1 MFSIVNRTKCC
12 RGSTKYSALVK
23 FSVCRDNFESFPS
36 LINIFNNILTKNS
49 ANLCLT
55 DKMGSKKGSKGG
67 TKKPV
72 SKVKRANQKM
82 NKLVKAGK
90 AKPKSKPR
98 YIPNQKKGTKG
109 EKEAWLTPEL
119 REKWARGQEED
130 REAALEQL
138 AETISGN
145 DVEYLK
151 NLHGNLKRKHDSDE
165 EENEDD
171 EDKEEND
178 DELGEMERKAMNRIE
193 FEKNNEKQVRG
204 LLPIKT
210 RDGVKQRIE
219 EMEDTDGEGSGE
231 DSGEEEDEDDDDLE
245 DGADDLGH
253 EVSSGQQYSVVE
265 LYAKRKEIIAEK
277 KVTIGSLASNFLEA
291 PEERII
297 NLEKLVKMFGSE
309 DQPKSV
315 DLTVDRLVAASI
327 LELLKHVTPGYK
339 IKPQDL
345 NDGVKLKKETLK
357 LARYE
362 AALLKCYKNYLIKL
376 EKLVNLIKG
385 KQNLDKATSSQAI
398 FFLNCMCQ
406 LLIQH
411 PHFNFS
417 KNILHALVPILSN
430 SNEEARTLVKNAIE
444 EVFKNDMRGEVS
456 LEAVRLINHLVK
468 SRKHNVRTEVV
479 SVLLY
484 LRIKNVDLDREK
496 KEEIERKKM
505 EARKRKLMEKSKI
518 SKQEKKRRKKLE
530 SLEKELLEA
539 RGEEGKK
546 VKEKYFTETTKLVFT
561 IYFRILKSYPK
572 SQLMGAVLE
581 GLSKF
586 AHIIN
591 IEFFSDLL
599 NVFQDLLEGETLSYR
614 DTLLATGT
622 VFKILSGQ
630 GETLNIDPTNFYS
643 HLYSSLVS
651 LSLTSASSSTPLAL
665 SSLQDMLIGRRK
677 KVSKARVLGFT
688 KRMCTVSLQLEHAGC
703 MGALALLRQ
712 LLTTH
717 TVTAHLL
724 DSEHEVGN
732 GIFDPSLGDPEH
744 CNAANTTAW
753 ELSLL
758 LDHYHPTSVRLT
770 RHLLSGCPSQG
781 EASLPQHLKIAPD
794 QMYHQFSPDTGTFNP
809 PVQPPSKK
817 SKRGKT
823 TPTTTSIDLDQLEI
837 SPDFNFFSGV
847 IAKT

>member
-1 MFSIVNRTKCC
+1 
-12 RGSTKYSALVK
+12 
-23 FSVCRDNFESFPS
+23 
-36 LINIFNNILTKNS
+36 
-49 ANLCLT
+49 
-55 DKMGSKKGSKGG
+55 
-67 TKKPV
+67 
-72 SKVKRANQKM
+72 M

-98 YIPNQKKGTKG
+98 YVPNQKKSSQG
-109 EKEAWLTPEL
+109 EKESWLTPEL
-119 REKWARGQEED
+119 RKKWQDSQEED
-130 REAALEQL
+130 REAALDQL
-138 AETISGN
+138 AEEISGKEA
-145 DVEYLK
+145 DYLA
-151 NLHGNLKRKHDSDE
+151 NLHGGVKRKHESE
-165 EENEDD
+165 EEQSDD
-171 EDKEEND
+171 EDNEE
-178 DELGEMERKAMNRIE
+178 ELGEMEREAMKRIE

-210 RDGVKQRIE
+210 RDGVKQRVE
-219 EMEDTDGEGSGE
+219 EKEETDGEQSGQ
-231 DSGEEEDEDDDDLE
+231 EEEDEEEEEEDGEDDDI
-245 DGADDLGH
+245 GDDSLGH

-297 NLEKLVKMFGSE
+297 NLEKLVKMFGSGNL
-309 DQPKSV
+309 PKTV

-339 IKPQDL
+339 INPQDL

-357 LARYE
+357 LVKYE
-362 AALLKCYKNYLIKL
+362 NALLKCYKNYLIRL

-385 KQNLDKATSSQAI
+385 KQSLDKATSSQAI

-417 KNILHALVPILSN
+417 KNILHALIPILSN
-430 SNEEARTLVKNAIE
+430 SNDEARNLVKNALE
-444 EVFKNDMRGEVS
+444 EVFKNDMRGEIS

-479 SVLLY
+479 SVLLC

-505 EARKRKLMEKSKI
+505 EARKKKLLEKSKI

-572 SQLMGAVLE
+572 SKLMGVVLE

-599 NVFQDLLEGETLSYR
+599 NVFQDLLEGGTLSYR

-630 GETLNIDPTNFYS
+630 GESLNIDPTNFYS
-643 HLYSSLVS
+643 HLYSSLMS
-651 LSLTSASSSTPLAL
+651 LSLTSSSTSTPLAL

-688 KRMCTVSLQLEHAGC
+688 KRMCTVSLQQDHAGC
-703 MGALALLRQ
+703 VGVLALVRQ

-717 TVTAHLL
+717 PVTSHLL

-744 CNAANTTAW
+744 CNAGNTTAW
-753 ELSLL
+753 ELSLMQ
-758 LDHYHPTSVRLT
+758 DHYHPTSVTLA

-781 EASLPQHLKIAPD
+781 EASLPHQLKVAPD
-794 QMYHQFSPDTGTFNP
+794 QLYQQFSPDTMTFNP

-817 SKRGKT
+817 TKRGKT
-823 TPTTTSIDLDQLEI
+823 TPTTITISTELDKLDV
-837 SPDFNFFSGV
+837 SPKLDFFSGLN
-847 IAKT
+847 ARS

>member
-1 MFSIVNRTKCC
+1 M
-12 RGSTKYSALVK
+12 A
-23 FSVCRDNFESFPS
+23 P
-36 LINIFNNILTKNS
+36 
-49 ANLCLT
+49 
-55 DKMGSKKGSKGG
+55 KGKKGG

-98 YIPNQKKGTKG
+98 YVPNQKKSSQG
-109 EKEAWLTPEL
+109 EKESWLTPEL
-119 REKWARGQEED
+119 RKKWQESQEED
-130 REAALEQL
+130 REAALDQL
-138 AETISGN
+138 AEEISGKEA
-145 DVEYLK
+145 DYLT
-151 NLHGNLKRKHDSDE
+151 NLHGSVKRKHDSE
-165 EENEDD
+165 EEQSEDD
-171 EDKEEND
+171 DNEE
-178 DELGEMERKAMNRIE
+178 ELGEMEREAMKRIE

-210 RDGVKQRIE
+210 RDGVKQRTEEKDESDGEESGQEEEE
-219 EMEDTDGEGSGE
+219 EMEDEEDGEGEGGD
-231 DSGEEEDEDDDDLE
+231 DS
-245 DGADDLGH
+245 LGH
-253 EVSSGQQYSVVE
+253 EVASGQQYSVVE

-297 NLEKLVKMFGSE
+297 NLEKLVKMFGS
-309 DQPKSV
+309 DNLPKTV
-315 DLTVDRLVAASI
+315 DLTVERLVAASI

-339 IKPQDL
+339 INPQDL

-357 LARYE
+357 LAKYE
-362 AALLKCYKNYLIKL
+362 AALLKCYKNYLIRL

-385 KQNLDKATSSQAI
+385 KQSLNKATTSQAI

-417 KNILHALVPILSN
+417 KNILHALIPILSN
-430 SNEEARTLVKNAIE
+430 SNDEARNLVKNAIE
-444 EVFKNDMRGEVS
+444 EVFRNDMRGEIS

-479 SVLLY
+479 SVLLC

-496 KEEIERKKM
+496 KEEIERKKR
-505 EARKRKLMEKSKI
+505 EARKKKLLEKSKI

-572 SQLMGAVLE
+572 SKLMGVVLE

-599 NVFQDLLEGETLSYR
+599 SVFQDLLEGGTLSYR

-630 GETLNIDPTNFYS
+630 GENLNIDPTNFYS
-643 HLYSSLVS
+643 HLYSSLLS
-651 LSLTSASSSTPLAL
+651 LSLTSSSTSTPLAL

-688 KRMCTVSLQLEHAGC
+688 KRMCTVSLQQDHAGC
-703 MGALALLRQ
+703 VGVLALIRQ

-717 TVTAHLL
+717 PVTSHLL

-744 CNAANTTAW
+744 CHAGNTTAW
-753 ELSLL
+753 ELSMMQ
-758 LDHYHPTSVRLT
+758 DHYHPTSVTLA

-781 EASLPQHLKIAPD
+781 EASLAHPLRVAPD
-794 QMYHQFSPDTGTFNP
+794 QLYHQFSPDTMTFNP

-817 SKRGKT
+817 TKRGKS
-823 TPTTTSIDLDQLEI
+823 TPTTITISTELDV
-837 SPDFNFFSGV
+837 SPELDFFSGLV
-847 IAKT
+847 ARS

>member
-1 MFSIVNRTKCC
+1 
-12 RGSTKYSALVK
+12 
-23 FSVCRDNFESFPS
+23 
-36 LINIFNNILTKNS
+36 
-49 ANLCLT
+49 
-55 DKMGSKKGSKGG
+55 MGVKKGPRGG
-67 TKKPV
+67 PKKPI

-98 YIPNQKKGTKG
+98 YVPNQKKGSQG

-119 REKWARGQEED
+119 RKKWAKSQEED
-130 REAALEQL
+130 RDAALDQL
-138 AETISGN
+138 AESIQGN
-145 DVEYLK
+145 EVEFLK
-151 NLHGNLKRKHDSDE
+151 NLHGGVKRKHDEDEDE
-165 EENEDD
+165 EEDQDDNEA
-171 EDKEEND
+171 
-178 DELGEMERKAMNRIE
+178 ELGEMEREAMKRIE

-219 EMEDTDGEGSGE
+219 EMEDSDGEESEQDDEEEEEDGEGE
-231 DSGEEEDEDDDDLE
+231 DIDNEDN
-245 DGADDLGH
+245 LGH

-297 NLEKLVKMFGSE
+297 NLEKLVKMFGSG

-315 DLTVDRLVAASI
+315 DLTVDRLAAASI

-339 IKPQDL
+339 IIPQDL
-345 NDGVKLKKETLK
+345 NDGVKLKKDTLK
-357 LARYE
+357 LVRYE
-362 AALLKCYKNYLIKL
+362 TALLKCYKNYLIRL

-385 KQNLDKATSSQAI
+385 KQALDKATSSQAN
-398 FFLNCMCQ
+398 FFLSCMCQ

-411 PHFNFS
+411 PHFNFA
-417 KNILHALVPILSN
+417 KNLLHALVPILSN
-430 SNEEARTLVKNAIE
+430 SNDEARHLVKNALE
-444 EVFKNDMRGEVS
+444 EVFKNDMRGEIS

-479 SVLLY
+479 SVLLC

-505 EARKRKLMEKSKI
+505 EARKKKLLEKSKI

-546 VKEKYFTETTKLVFT
+546 VKEKFFTETTKLVFT

-572 SQLMGAVLE
+572 SKLMGVVLE

-599 NVFQDLLEGETLSYR
+599 SVFQGLLEGGTLSYR

-630 GETLNIDPTNFYS
+630 GESINIDPTNFYC
-643 HLYSSLVS
+643 HLYSSLMS
-651 LSLTSASSSTPLAL
+651 LSLTSSSSSAPLAL

-703 MGALALLRQ
+703 VGALALLRQ

-717 TVTAHLL
+717 SVTSHLL
-724 DSEHEVGN
+724 DSDHEVGN

-744 CNAANTTAW
+744 CNAGNTTAW

-758 LDHYHPTSVRLT
+758 LEHYHPTSVRMA

-781 EASLPQHLKIAPD
+781 DGSLPQHLKLLPD
-794 QMYHQFSPDTGTFNP
+794 QMYHEYSPDTGTFNP
-809 PVQPPSKK
+809 PIEPPNKK
-817 SKRGKT
+817 SKRGKITQT
-823 TPTTTSIDLDQLEI
+823 TISIELDTIEISQDLD
-837 SPDFNFFSGV
+837 FFGG
-847 IAKT
+847 INTKD